1 MMRKASLWAACVGLM
16 WSATSSA
23 VPVYYTYGYF
33 GDGRS
38 YENGDDPTFRFTME
52 YDVDQQATYLNGSGV
67 LVTQQDQGLH
77 TNPSDPWFGHYQLD
91 YFHAR
96 LAGTSEE
103 LASDLSLP
111 NESTSF
117 RQFLGPD
124 PTQPFYEDVVRWESG
139 DYFIQLVRT
148 SIIDA
153 PIGHAFSFI
162 ADIGLG
168 QNMICL
174 GTCGENLRLVG
185 VSSTNNIPEPGTV
198 GLLVVGAAVA
208 FGAKRRRSATKSA
221 RA

>member
-1 MMRKASLWAACVGLM
+1 MHKASLWAACVGLV

-33 GDGRS
+33 GEGSS
-38 YENGDDPTFRFTME
+38 YENGDQATFRFTME
-52 YDVDQQATYLNGSGV
+52 YDVDAQATYLNSSGV

-77 TNPSDPWFGHYQLD
+77 TNPSDPWFGHYQQD

-96 LAGTSEE
+96 LVGTTEA
-103 LASDLSLP
+103 LDWDLSLP

-117 RQFLGPD
+117 RQFLGPN
-124 PTQPFYEDVVRWESG
+124 PQQPFYEDVVRWESG

-153 PIGHAFSFI
+153 PLGHAFSFI
-162 ADIGLG
+162 TDIGLG

-174 GTCGENLRLVG
+174 GTCGENLRLVA
-185 VSSTNNIPEPGTV
+185 VSATNNIPEPATL
-198 GLLVVGAAVA
+198 GLLVLGAGLA
-208 FGAKRRRSATKSA
+208 FGVKRRRSATDSA

>member
-1 MMRKASLWAACVGLM
+1 MRKASLWAACVGLV

-33 GDGRS
+33 GEGRS
-38 YENGDDPTFRFTME
+38 YENGDQATFRFTME
-52 YDVDQQATYLNGSGV
+52 YDVDAPATYLNSSGV

-77 TNPSDPWFGHYQLD
+77 TNPADPWFGYYQQD

-96 LAGTSEE
+96 LVGTTEA
-103 LASDLSLP
+103 LDYDLSLP

-117 RQFLGPD
+117 RQFLGPN
-124 PTQPFYEDVVRWESG
+124 PQQPFYEDVVRWESG

-153 PIGHAFSFI
+153 PLGHAFSFI
-162 ADIGLG
+162 TDIGLG

-174 GTCGENLRLVG
+174 GTCGENLRLVA
-185 VSSTNNIPEPGTV
+185 VSATNNIPEPATL
-198 GLLVVGAAVA
+198 GLLLLGAGLA
-208 FGAKRRRSATKSA
+208 FGVKRRRSATGSA

>member
-1 MMRKASLWAACVGLM
+1 MRKVGLWAACVSLI
-16 WSATSSA
+16 WSAAASA

-38 YENGDDPTFRFTME
+38 YENGDEASFRFTME
-52 YDVDQQATYLNGSGV
+52 YDLDVQPTYLNSSGV
-67 LVTQQDQGLH
+67 LVTQQDLGLH

-96 LAGTSEE
+96 LVGTTEA
-103 LASDLSLP
+103 LDWDLSLP

-124 PTQPFYEDVVRWESG
+124 PSQPFYEDVVRWESG
-139 DYFIQLVRT
+139 DYFIQLVHT
-148 SIIDA
+148 SIIGA
-153 PIGHAFSFI
+153 PLGHSFPFI

-168 QNMICL
+168 DNMICL
-174 GTCGENLRLVG
+174 ATCGANLHLVA
-185 VSSTNNIPEPGTV
+185 VSPTNSVPEPATL
-198 GLLVVGAAVA
+198 GLLVLGAGLA
-208 FGAKRRRSATKSA
+208 FGVKRRRASAESA

>member
-1 MMRKASLWAACVGLM
+1 MRKASLWAACVGLI

-33 GDGRS
+33 GEGRS
-38 YENGDDPTFRFTME
+38 YENGDEASFRFTME
-52 YDVDQQATYLNGSGV
+52 YDVDVQPTYLNGSGV
-67 LVTQQDQGLH
+67 LVTQLDQGLH
-77 TNPSDPWFGHYQLD
+77 TNPGDPWFGHYQLD
-91 YFHAR
+91 YFQAR
-96 LAGTSEE
+96 LVGTTEA
-103 LASDLSLP
+103 LDWDLSLP

-148 SIIDA
+148 SIVDA
-153 PIGHAFSFI
+153 PIGHSFSFI

-174 GTCGENLRLVG
+174 GTCGENLHLVA
-185 VSSTNNIPEPGTV
+185 VSPTNNIPEPATL
-198 GLLVVGAAVA
+198 GLLALGAGFA
-208 FGAKRRRSATKSA
+208 FGVKRRRAATKSA
-221 RA
+221 RT

>member
-1 MMRKASLWAACVGLM
+1 MRKASLWAACVGLV

-33 GDGRS
+33 GEGRS
-38 YENGDDPTFRFTME
+38 YENGDEATFRFTME
-52 YDVDQQATYLNGSGV
+52 YDVDAPATYLNSSGV

-77 TNPSDPWFGHYQLD
+77 TNPSDPWFGHYQQD

-96 LAGTSEE
+96 LVGTTEA
-103 LASDLSLP
+103 LDWDLSLP

-117 RQFLGPD
+117 RQFLGPN
-124 PTQPFYEDVVRWESG
+124 PQQPYYEDVVRWESG

-153 PIGHAFSFI
+153 PLGHAFSFI
-162 ADIGLG
+162 TDIGLG

-174 GTCGENLRLVG
+174 GTCGENLRLVA
-185 VSSTNNIPEPGTV
+185 VSATNNIPEPATL
-198 GLLVVGAAVA
+198 GLLALGAAFA
-208 FGAKRRRSATKSA
+208 FGMKRRRSATGSA

>member
-1 MMRKASLWAACVGLM
+1 MRKASLWAACVGLV

-33 GDGRS
+33 GEGRS
-38 YENGDDPTFRFTME
+38 YENGDQATFRFTME
-52 YDVDQQATYLNGSGV
+52 YDVDAPATYLNSSGV

-77 TNPSDPWFGHYQLD
+77 TNPADPWFGHYQQD

-96 LAGTSEE
+96 LVGTTEA
-103 LASDLSLP
+103 LDWDLSLP

-117 RQFLGPD
+117 RQFLGPN
-124 PTQPFYEDVVRWESG
+124 PQQPFYEDVVRWESG

-153 PIGHAFSFI
+153 PLGHAFSFI
-162 ADIGLG
+162 TDIGLG

-174 GTCGENLRLVG
+174 GTCGENLRLVA
-185 VSSTNNIPEPGTV
+185 VSATNNIPEPATL
-198 GLLVVGAAVA
+198 GLLLLGIGLA
-208 FGAKRRRSATKSA
+208 FGVKRRHSATGNA

>member
-1 MMRKASLWAACVGLM
+1 MRKASLWAACVGLA

-33 GDGRS
+33 GEGRS
-38 YENGDDPTFRFTME
+38 YENGDEATFRFTME
-52 YDVDQQATYLNGSGV
+52 YDLDAPATYLNSSGV

-77 TNPSDPWFGHYQLD
+77 TNPADPWFGHYQQD
-91 YFHAR
+91 YFHSR
-96 LAGTSEE
+96 LVGTTEA
-103 LASDLSLP
+103 LDWDLSLP

-153 PIGHAFSFI
+153 PLGHAFSFI

-174 GTCGENLRLVG
+174 GTCGENLRLVA
-185 VSSTNNIPEPGTV
+185 VSPTNNIPEPATL
-198 GLLVVGAAVA
+198 GLLALGAGLA
-208 FGAKRRRSATKSA
+208 FGVKRRRSATGSA

>member
-1 MMRKASLWAACVGLM
+1 MRKASIWAACVGLL
-16 WSATSSA
+16 WSAASSA

-33 GDGRS
+33 GEGRS
-38 YENGDDPTFRFTME
+38 YENGDQATFRFTME
-52 YDVDQQATYLNGSGV
+52 YDVDAQPTYLNSGGV

-77 TNPSDPWFGHYQLD
+77 TNPSDPWFGHYQQD

-96 LAGTSEE
+96 LVGTTEA
-103 LASDLSLP
+103 LDYDLSLP

-117 RQFLGPD
+117 RQFLGPN
-124 PTQPFYEDVVRWESG
+124 PQQPFYEDVVRWESG

-153 PIGHAFSFI
+153 PLGHAFSFI

-174 GTCGENLRLVG
+174 GTCGENLHLVA
-185 VSSTNNIPEPGTV
+185 VSATNNIPEPATF
-198 GLLVVGAAVA
+198 GLLALGAGLAFAV
-208 FGAKRRRSATKSA
+208 KRRRSATESA